1 MFILPPPRSLLPHIF
16 ELKAVKVDMEHIF
29 FDLAIAY
36 KVLLYATKFICT
48 PSVVSYFHS
57 PANCHHEKW
66 RSRFKIKTT
75 FFKNASKFATMKKK
89 LLSCQASVQLFVP
102 LCFQNILFSFSST
115 NREPVI
121 MLVYKVC
128 FVMLTCFGV
137 LYSVSVFA
145 FKH

>member
-1 MFILPPPRSLLPHIF
+1 MFILPPPRSLFPHTF
-16 ELKAVKVDMEHIF
+16 ELRAVSVDIEHTF
-29 FDLAIAY
+29 FYLAFDHKI
-36 KVLLYATKFICT
+36 LLYVTKFICT
-48 PSVVSYFHS
+48 PSVLSYLHS

-75 FFKNASKFATMKKK
+75 FFKNASKFATMKKN

-128 FVMLTCFGV
+128 SVMLTCFGV